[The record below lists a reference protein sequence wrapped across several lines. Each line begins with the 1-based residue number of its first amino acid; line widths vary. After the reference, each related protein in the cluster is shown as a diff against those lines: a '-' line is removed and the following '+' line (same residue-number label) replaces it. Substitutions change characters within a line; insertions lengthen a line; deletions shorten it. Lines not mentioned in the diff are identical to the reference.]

1 MTKAEQKKVE
11 KAARSMFITQAF
23 GCVLDA
29 ICDSS
34 SNARG
39 NPQIRV
45 NMKSGNR
52 YIYFHR
58 YLQDFNI
65 QIYASGDVDIE
76 FREFCHDTRT
86 YRVFCYDSNTA
97 VQDAF
102 LEQFGQDM
110 LMVITEFVEQADWH
124 IVLDYLPLEY
134 TENWRDIFIDSLEPA
149 ANPQEP
155 FRWKP
160 DWVNPYGDSDED
172 SVQ

>member
-1 MTKAEQKKVE
+1 MTKAEQKKME

-34 SNARG
+34 QNARG

-52 YIYFHR
+52 YIFFHR

-86 YRVFCYDSNTA
+86 YRV
-97 VQDAF
+97 
-102 LEQFGQDM
+102 
-110 LMVITEFVEQADWH
+110 
-124 IVLDYLPLEY
+124 
-134 TENWRDIFIDSLEPA
+134 R
-149 ANPQEP
+149 
-155 FRWKP
+155 
-160 DWVNPYGDSDED
+160 
-172 SVQ
+172 